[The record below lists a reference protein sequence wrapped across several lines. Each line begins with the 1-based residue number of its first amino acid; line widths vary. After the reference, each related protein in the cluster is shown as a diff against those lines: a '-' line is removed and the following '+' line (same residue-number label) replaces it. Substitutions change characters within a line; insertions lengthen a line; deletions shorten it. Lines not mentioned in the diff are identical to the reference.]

1 MDCSQSLITL
11 ILVRETLM
19 HEKKRMVML
28 RLPAVM
34 VDSIDALAED
44 KGLTRTGMIIMLLTS
59 PIFKALNEKRKEA
72 QRNARQSK
80 TDGTRS

>member
-1 MDCSQSLITL
+1 MSD
-11 ILVRETLM
+11 
-19 HEKKRMVML
+19 KKRMVML

-44 KGLTRTGMIIMLLTS
+44 KGLTRTSMIIMLLTS
-59 PIFKALNEKRKEA
+59 PILKALNEKRKEA

-80 TDGTRS
+80 TNGTRS

>member
-1 MDCSQSLITL
+1 MACSQSLITS

-44 KGLTRTGMIIMLLTS
+44 KGLTRTSMVIMLLTQ
-59 PIFKALNEKRKEA
+59 PIFKALNEKRKET
-72 QRNARQSK
+72 QRNARKSK
-80 TDGTRS
+80 TDGTRP

>member
-1 MDCSQSLITL
+1 
-11 ILVRETLM
+11 
-19 HEKKRMVML
+19 ML

-44 KGLTRTGMIIMLLTS
+44 KGLTRTSMIIMLLTS

-72 QRNARQSK
+72 QRNARKSK
-80 TDGTRS
+80 TGE

>member
-1 MDCSQSLITL
+1 M
-11 ILVRETLM
+11 ILVRVISM
-19 HEKKRMVML
+19 SDKKRMIML

-34 VDSIDALAED
+34 IDSIDALAED
-44 KGLTRTGMIIMLLTS
+44 KGLTRTSMVIMLLTS

-80 TDGTRS
+80 TDGTRP

>member
-1 MDCSQSLITL
+1 
-11 ILVRETLM
+11 M

-44 KGLTRTGMIIMLLTS
+44 KGLTRTSMVIMLLTQ
-59 PIFKALNEKRKEA
+59 PIFKALNEKRKET
-72 QRNARQSK
+72 QRNARKSK
-80 TDGTRS
+80 TDGTRP